1 MPAAHPRRA
10 GRPSVKVLSYKM
22 IVEAAIKL
30 LDKHGNDGFGMRDVA
45 EVLGVRPSALY
56 NHVSGKEDILRG
68 IRELIGDRISIDVI
82 TEAAWDVGLENWARD
97 YRAEFAAHPPT
108 IALLAVMPVHPES
121 SVSTVY
127 DAVIRSLHSEGWTRA
142 EALNILVT
150 LESFILG
157 SALDAAAAPDMMNPG
172 DRTDVPDFTAAYRDR
187 EAVVERTGTSPTELA
202 FETGLQLLLN
212 GLRAEHRARELE
224 AAGAA
229 TEPA

>member
-10 GRPSVKVLSYKM
+10 GRPSVKVLSYNM
-22 IVEAAIKL
+22 IVEAALTL
-30 LDKHGNDGFGMRDVA
+30 LDKHGNDGFGMRDIA
-45 EVLGVRPSALY
+45 EALGVRPSALY

-68 IRELIGDRISIDVI
+68 IRERLSERITIDVI
-82 TEAAWDVGLENWARD
+82 TDAAWDTGLENWARD

-127 DAVIRSLHSEGWTRA
+127 DAVIRSLHAEGWSRA

-157 SALDAAAAPDMMNPG
+157 SALDAAAPPDMMNPG
-172 DRTDVPDFTAAYRDR
+172 DRTDVPDFTAAYQER
-187 EAVVERTGTSPTELA
+187 ETLVQRTGTSPTELA

-212 GLRAEHRARELE
+212 GLRAEHRARQLE
-224 AAGAA
+224 AAGPVS
-229 TEPA
+229 EPV